1 MATKREILKEAL
13 KLFAKKGYARTSL
26 EEIANNVGITK
37 PAIYYHFKNK
47 QHLYNEIF
55 IEHFSKLKCEFKNS
69 LEENLKAYIDRI
81 ADMFLT
87 NKDLAR
93 LFARELVCEATH
105 LEEETIKEIS
115 KTIKHLAKILQ
126 DTDINPFFIQTLIMS
141 SFTNYLNTLSLRE
154 KVKDLLNSPTLV
166 KDFDIKEEI
175 YKTLILYIKAHK

>member
-1 MATKREILKEAL
+1 MTTKEEILKEAL

-37 PAIYYHFKNK
+37 PAIYYYFKNK
-47 QHLYNEIF
+47 KHLYNEIF
-55 IEHFSKLKCEFKNS
+55 IEYFAKLKCEYKGS
-69 LEENLKAYIDRI
+69 LEEDLKVYINKI

-93 LFARELVCEATH
+93 LFSRELVCQGNN
-105 LEEETIKEIS
+105 LEERTIKEIS
-115 KTIKHLAKILQ
+115 KTIKHLTKILQ
-126 DTDINPFFIQTLIMS
+126 NTDINPFFIQTLIMS

-154 KVKDLLNSPTLV
+154 KVSGLVNSPKLI

-175 YKTLILYIKAHK
+175 YKTVILYIKAHK